1 MFNWLHPK
9 SAGSIPVSTIDADE
23 DGGAPVLP
31 ASASA
36 SAGDKKKRG
45 HSRLGSRAITP
56 EDAKAAAEFMGNSLL
71 EDDDIVIAGVPY
83 RDPNAPPLT
92 DLRDFDVPIHILLRQ
107 KWRLASHDERR
118 RCIMISI
125 MVAVC
130 VGIIMVLPIIYSV
143 SAVRTIKKL
152 DHNEARL
159 SVWHQ
164 YAESIKS
171 SQNTR
176 ISPCASLYD
185 HSCDALFKRTNA
197 TAYLG
202 PFADIFSKVQSSLLE
217 IAEAGWPLVG
227 TWFGACSD
235 LNIRAKVGATPIQPL
250 LAAIT
255 SVNSMPTLAA
265 ALAELHA
272 ANVGALFTVYASAD
286 ELNQNLMSLYV
297 DAPPAMSVPNLT
309 LARKLAALAA
319 PYMSVDELSAA
330 LQFEQAQLAPY
341 IMTAAQRRQAFLD
354 LTDYNIVFQNQ
365 NGQVDYGH
373 LTPAGLFDW
382 PAYFQ
387 QLLDATATP
396 TQMSD
401 LPRLISVQAGYMQQL
416 SRLMVD
422 WARADAS
429 APIWTT
435 LRAYLRYRLVVEYAW
450 DLPLPPA
457 VAAVVDSDDMA
468 VQCLAS
474 VEKWLGALLGH
485 YYVTN
490 QFPESS
496 RAQVN
501 QMVENIIATMEAR
514 LSGNIMSSYA
524 LYDRSSAATYGPP
537 AVHAARSFMD
547 NVTLEEALSKL
558 RQIVPMIGYPDQW
571 DTTPLD
577 FEVDEFGHLQNV
589 LSAANEFVGANLRTA
604 WSVAGSNTKSHWLMD
619 AYEVNAYYS
628 AETIVF
634 PAGILQGPF
643 FHPLAPLELNYGGLG
658 VVIGHEIVHAFDDM
672 GRLYDADGVRR
683 NWFSNASLTAY
694 QNKAQCIR
702 AMYSQFKTPFGMIDG
717 LLTLGENIADLG
729 GLNVALQAYEAAFS
743 REFNTAR
750 KQIEYAASLRRV
762 FGPDLTRHKLFF
774 AAYASSW
781 CSLLPD
787 SVAADRLRTD
797 PHSPPK
803 WRVNG
808 AATQNPVFSE
818 IYGCRI
824 PGKKCELY

>member
-23 DGGAPVLP
+23 DGHAPVLP

-36 SAGDKKKRG
+36 SAGAKKKRG

-71 EDDDIVIAGVPY
+71 EEDDIIAGAPY

-92 DLRDFDVPIHILLRQ
+92 DLRDFDVPMHILLRQ

-118 RCIMISI
+118 RCIMISV

-130 VGIIMVLPIIYSV
+130 VGIIMILPIIYSV

-164 YAESIKS
+164 YAKSIRE
-171 SQNTR
+171 SQNTH

-185 HSCDALFKRTNA
+185 HSCDALLKRTNSS
-197 TAYLG
+197 AYLG
-202 PFADIFSKVQSSLLE
+202 PFADMYTKVQSSLLE

-227 TWFGACSD
+227 TWFGACAD
-235 LNIRAKVGATPIQPL
+235 LPKRSSVGSAPIQPL

-265 ALAELHA
+265 ALAQLHA
-272 ANVGALFTVYASAD
+272 ANVGALFSVYASSD

-297 DAPPAMSVPNLT
+297 DAPPALSVPNLT
-309 LARKLAALAA
+309 LVRKLAALAA
-319 PYMSVDELSAA
+319 PYMSVDELSAGM
-330 LQFEQAQLAPY
+330 QFEYAQLVPY

-354 LTDYNIVFQNQ
+354 LTDYNIVFVD
-365 NGQVDYGH
+365 GQVDYGH

-387 QLLDATATP
+387 QLLAATTTATS

-422 WARADAS
+422 WARADPS
-429 APIWTT
+429 APIWAT
-435 LRAYLRYRLVVEYAW
+435 LRAYLRYRFIVEYAW

-457 VAAVVDSDDMA
+457 VANLVTWDDMA
-468 VQCLAS
+468 VQCLGS

-485 YYVTN
+485 YYVAN

-496 RAQVN
+496 REQVN
-501 QMVENIIATMEAR
+501 QMVTNIVAAMEAR

-524 LYDRSSAATYGPP
+524 LYDRSSAATYGPQGTRL
-537 AVHAARSFMD
+537 VC
-547 NVTLEEALSKL
+547 
-558 RQIVPMIGYPDQW
+558 
-571 DTTPLD
+571 
-577 FEVDEFGHLQNV
+577 
-589 LSAANEFVGANLRTA
+589 
-604 WSVAGSNTKSHWLMD
+604 SN
-619 AYEVNAYYS
+619 
-628 AETIVF
+628 
-634 PAGILQGPF
+634 
-643 FHPLAPLELNYGGLG
+643 
-658 VVIGHEIVHAFDDM
+658 
-672 GRLYDADGVRR
+672 
-683 NWFSNASLTAY
+683 
-694 QNKAQCIR
+694 
-702 AMYSQFKTPFGMIDG
+702 
-717 LLTLGENIADLG
+717 NI
-729 GLNVALQAYEAAFS
+729 N
-743 REFNTAR
+743 
-750 KQIEYAASLRRV
+750 
-762 FGPDLTRHKLFF
+762 
-774 AAYASSW
+774 
-781 CSLLPD
+781 
-787 SVAADRLRTD
+787 
-797 PHSPPK
+797 
-803 WRVNG
+803 
-808 AATQNPVFSE
+808 
-818 IYGCRI
+818 
-824 PGKKCELY
+824 